1 MAELNPM
8 DLANWLIANPTI
20 EDNGVIRPTNQKDAK
35 VALKWTSKNVTKIK
49 SGNLANNRANLV
61 ISWDNTRNA
70 NNNRRTEYQ
79 KLTTPDAKTRSQ
91 ANRYI
96 KIEGGNG
103 KQVDHVLTNNR
114 LALGVKH
121 IAAKLGITEAEAN
134 MRMATAYAKA
144 GMGYGHSKANLN
156 VLTSKQNNLK
166 EVQEKGLDKLYRQN
180 ENRPSPRDPN
190 YAKLLMKWL
199 KERKDIKAQIE
210 SNGTNGT
217 NGTNGDKTKSNGDKT
232 KSNGNK
238 IKSNGKKYNGKVTI
252 RNGGFK
258 YQGTGSSEFIMTD
271 VDMDSNYTLSD
282 FIYRGSDKV
291 AGFGTV

>member
-49 SGNLANNRANLV
+49 SGNLANNRANLI

-79 KLTTPDAKTRSQ
+79 KLTTPDAKTRSV
-91 ANRYI
+91 ANKYI

-144 GMGYGHSKANLN
+144 GMGYGHSKPNLN
-156 VLTSKQNNLK
+156 VLTSKQNNNK

-180 ENRPSPRDPN
+180 ENRPSPQNPN
-190 YAKLLMKWL
+190 YAKLLKDWL
-199 KERKDIKAQIE
+199 KERKEIKAQIRLE
-210 SNGTNGT
+210 KQNGNGNGNGKTNGKLNGKT
-217 NGTNGDKTKSNGDKT
+217 NGKL
-232 KSNGNK
+232 
-238 IKSNGKKYNGKVTI
+238 NGKTNGKVTI